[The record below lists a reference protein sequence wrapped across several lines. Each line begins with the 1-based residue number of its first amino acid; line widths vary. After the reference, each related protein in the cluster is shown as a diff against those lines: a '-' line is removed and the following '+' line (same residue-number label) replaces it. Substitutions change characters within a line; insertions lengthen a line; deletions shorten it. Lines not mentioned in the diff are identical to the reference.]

1 MPSTKAYTGGHSPW
15 TVLRYI
21 HASHLVQLVAGAS
34 LSLIRIEGAS
44 QREGAGIQ
52 GAMGIILFCPLIYQT
67 EQ

>member
-1 MPSTKAYTGGHSPW
+1 MPFMH
-15 TVLRYI
+15 I
-21 HASHLVQLVAGAS
+21 HAIHLVQRWAGAS